1 MRVIFALL
9 VLLNVAY
16 LAYQH
21 VFPESLASQIDG
33 QAADSEAT
41 TSDRSSDEART
52 SEGAAKPGSN
62 AGLNTGAAT
71 AAAKLVPSAPRS
83 NAALASAAP
92 RTDPATDPATDPGA
106 GGAANNDAKPEQ
118 QARTGA
124 PRPADP
130 GCTVIGPF
138 ASESIVKSLITQLAA
153 GGIEATVDSFET
165 GSLPDYLVHVGPAAN
180 RAEAKQLLQRFED
193 RDVESYLIDKGSF
206 ENAISLG
213 VFTREPFALALQ
225 DKHRKAGFDV
235 KISQIPRRRRGYSL
249 RADLTRAMYQELLRE
264 QNPLRDCDSASSA

>member
-92 RTDPATDPATDPGA
+92 RTDPATDPGA

-165 GSLPDYLVHVGPAAN
+165 GSLPDYLVHVGPAEN
-180 RAEAKQLLQRFED
+180 RAEANQLLQRFED
-193 RDVESYLIDKGSF
+193 REIESYLIDKGLF